1 MNKNKITLINI
12 LSTIILQGLAFVS
25 GPIFSTALG
34 TNNYGITAVYLTWVQ
49 LASTIFSLQAV
60 GMLAAAKVTYSDEV
74 QEQYQSSVFSLATLS
89 YLCFSVATIVL
100 LLFTFKWFEVN
111 IIMVLL
117 GLMQGWGLYCV
128 SSMNGKFTY
137 EFKAGRNFILSV
149 TTSILTIG
157 VSLLLIYSLPPKENY
172 WGRIIGQSSVYTVIG
187 IILFA
192 YILKKGKTV
201 YNKEYWKFT
210 LPLSIPTIFHLLAY
224 IVLNQSDK
232 VMLQNMLDNST
243 AGVYALACTFS
254 NLLIS
259 IYHAFNN
266 SWVPYYYEY
275 TKHDE
280 IEKIRKH
287 SKNYIELFTILTVGF
302 IFLSREVFHIYA
314 HEGFWEGT
322 EMIPLFSIGNYFVFM
337 YSFAVNFEFYNKKTK
352 AIAAGTS
359 LAAIANIILNLILIY
374 MFGMIGAVIATAIS
388 HGLQFGFHY
397 ISAKKIKTMDFP
409 YRIKD
414 FLPGLVSIFSA
425 CIVYYVTQNI
435 WFIRWGIGTLLGIHL
450 MTKIIKRRK
459 IF

>member
-187 IILFA
+187 
-192 YILKKGKTV
+192 
-201 YNKEYWKFT
+201 
-210 LPLSIPTIFHLLAY
+210 
-224 IVLNQSDK
+224 
-232 VMLQNMLDNST
+232 
-243 AGVYALACTFS
+243 
-254 NLLIS
+254 
-259 IYHAFNN
+259 
-266 SWVPYYYEY
+266 
-275 TKHDE
+275 
-280 IEKIRKH
+280 
-287 SKNYIELFTILTVGF
+287 
-302 IFLSREVFHIYA
+302 
-314 HEGFWEGT
+314 
-322 EMIPLFSIGNYFVFM
+322 
-337 YSFAVNFEFYNKKTK
+337 
-352 AIAAGTS
+352 
-359 LAAIANIILNLILIY
+359 
-374 MFGMIGAVIATAIS
+374 
-388 HGLQFGFHY
+388 
-397 ISAKKIKTMDFP
+397 
-409 YRIKD
+409 
-414 FLPGLVSIFSA
+414 
-425 CIVYYVTQNI
+425 
-435 WFIRWGIGTLLGIHL
+435 
-450 MTKIIKRRK
+450 
-459 IF
+459 